1 MAFCSPG
8 GCSHDLSSL
17 SQLPVFTIVWPVKL
31 YSTNT
36 GLHFLLHV
44 SHMQCHYFS
53 PGSLCLPATLSSFPF
68 PHTPEQLQV
77 LCHCKYPPDF
87 LFPLNHKTH
96 WSSDTISALSASSQ
110 LYLFSSNS
118 AHIILPPSAQY
129 LLHTALKL
137 TDTFLGILEYLQSYM
152 MSIHPWCFH
161 IHILLIHYFSC

>member
-53 PGSLCLPATLSSFPF
+53 PGSLCLPATPSSFPF

-87 LFPLNHKTH
+87 FF
-96 WSSDTISALSASSQ
+96 ALSVSSQ
-110 LYLFSSNS
+110 LYYFSSNS
-118 AHIILPPSAQY
+118 AYIILPPSAQY
-129 LLHTALKL
+129 LLHIALK
-137 TDTFLGILEYLQSYM
+137 F
-152 MSIHPWCFH
+152 
-161 IHILLIHYFSC
+161 